1 MTATAPGVYEPR
13 LRAVELS
20 AGRVR
25 VAEVGDGPP
34 LLLVNGIGASLEMW
48 RPFARRLCAERRL
61 IMFDVP
67 GTGGSG
73 RLRKPLRMPG
83 MARLV
88 VEMLD
93 ELGYDQVDVLGYS
106 WGGAVAQQLA
116 MDAPR
121 RVRRL
126 VLVATS
132 PGRGGKPPSLR
143 VIALMSTPLQ
153 FLSDSYLT
161 RIAPLVFG
169 GKLFRSGAG
178 RGAAKSFGQPPSHL
192 GYAQQMYAISGW
204 TSLPWLSRL
213 RVPALVV
220 SGADD
225 PLVPL
230 KNARLL
236 AGRIPHA
243 QVRIIPDGG
252 HLWLLE
258 FADRSAALVDDFLGA
273 DS

>member
-1 MTATAPGVYEPR
+1 MTATTPGVYEPR
-13 LRAVELS
+13 VRAVELS

-34 LLLVNGIGASLEMW
+34 LLLINGIGGSLEMW

-61 IMFDVP
+61 ILFDVP

-132 PGRGGKPPSLR
+132 PGRGGKAPSLR
-143 VIALMSTPLQ
+143 VIALMSTPLH
-153 FLSDSYLT
+153 LSDSYLT
-161 RIAPLVFG
+161 HIAPLVFG
-169 GKLFRSGAG
+169 GKAFRSGTQ
-178 RGAAKSFGQPPSHL
+178 RGAAKAFGRPPSQL

-213 RVPALVV
+213 TVPTLVV

-236 AGRIPHA
+236 AGRIPDA
-243 QVRIIPDGG
+243 QARIIPDGG
-252 HLWLLE
+252 HLRLLE
-258 FADRSAALVDDFLGA
+258 FADRSSALVDDFLGR
-273 DS
+273 

>member
-1 MTATAPGVYEPR
+1 MTATRPGVYQPR
-13 LRAVELS
+13 VRGVESS

-25 VAEVGDGPP
+25 VAEVGEGPP
-34 LLLVNGIGASLEMW
+34 LLLINGIGASLEMW

-88 VEMLD
+88 VELLD
-93 ELGYDQVDVLGYS
+93 ELGYGQVDVLGYS

-132 PGRGGKPPSLR
+132 PGRGGKPPSVR
-143 VIALMSTPLQ
+143 AMALMSTPLQ
-153 FLSDSYLT
+153 FLSDSYFT

-169 GKLFRSGAG
+169 GKAFRSGGPGGTARTFG
-178 RGAAKSFGQPPSHL
+178 RPPSQL
-192 GYAQQMYAISGW
+192 GYAQQLYAISGW

-213 RVPALVV
+213 TAPTLVV
-220 SGADD
+220 NGSDD

-236 AGRIPHA
+236 AARIPDT

-258 FADRSAALVDDFLGA
+258 FAERSAALVDDFLGP
-273 DS
+273 DR